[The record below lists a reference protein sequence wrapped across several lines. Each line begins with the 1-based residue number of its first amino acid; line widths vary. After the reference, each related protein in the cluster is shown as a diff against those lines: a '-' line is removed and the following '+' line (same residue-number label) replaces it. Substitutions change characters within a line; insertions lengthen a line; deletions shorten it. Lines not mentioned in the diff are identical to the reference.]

1 MIGKKVILPLVG
13 RKIPIIADIYP
24 DPEKGTGAV
33 KITPAHDPN
42 DFEVGQ
48 RNNLDSLTCINK
60 DATMNQLAGKY
71 EGMDRYQCRKEWVK
85 DLEEAGYLVKTE
97 ELTIPAG
104 ECYRC
109 HTVVEPM
116 LSEQWFVHMEE
127 LAKPAIEAAKDG
139 RLNHV
144 PQRFTKT
151 YLHWLE
157 NIRDWCISRQ
167 LWWGHRIPAWYCE
180 DCGEIIVAEKA
191 PTSCPSYGSSHLHQ
205 DKDILDT

>member
-1 MIGKKVILPLVG
+1 MFGDTAIAVYLSDSRYKDMIGKKVILPLVG

-116 LSEQWFVHMEE
+116 LSEQWFVRMEE

-144 PQRFTKT
+144 L
-151 YLHWLE
+151 LHLAQMM
-157 NIRDWCISRQ
+157 NLLLVNLLTVPKQI
-167 LWWGHRIPAWYCE
+167 
-180 DCGEIIVAEKA
+180 
-191 PTSCPSYGSSHLHQ
+191 
-205 DKDILDT
+205 